1 MGSQGD
7 AGTEVGEPCCKVP
20 LFPWTVV
27 CVILGYFSTVVSFLT
42 LIKGQLGREGEQKKE
57 LEGKKTETRAP
68 GEHLQW
74 APHIR

>member
-7 AGTEVGEPCCKVP
+7 AGTEVGDPCYKVP
-20 LFPWTVV
+20 PFPWTVV

-42 LIKGQLGREGEQKKE
+42 LIKGQLGREGEQKEE

-68 GEHLQW
+68 GERPQW
-74 APHIR
+74 APHIG